1 MKRILKSFL
10 CLTLGVMAFSSCT
23 NNDVYDPN
31 YAKEQYDNAFKTNVL
46 GGSNIDSQQNWNSSV
61 MSTLNVNIQLD
72 LLESYTLRLFTANPL
87 YDSQATLLAQTTGKT
102 GETVSMKFA
111 KPMASTTLYVEA
123 INSKNRYNVQT
134 VDMTGTEATVALGAS
149 ATSRTNISGTS
160 TDPATYQK
168 EESAFISPSV
178 LEGNGYYDVTTMA
191 ASDLSQ
197 LDVTYWDAAINGNKT
212 KYGDG
217 KHYVV
222 PAEKTV
228 KANLGYS
235 KQKDA
240 DCIILVKGTWEVP
253 NDIQFSNS
261 QLIVVAEGGKII
273 FDGNAEFNSLARMV
287 NKGQIVSS
295 SGDISIQNWSG
306 NTDFYNAGTLSLT
319 NGGLIIAGNYSQIY
333 NKGNLT
339 VKYLSGQGQS
349 TVVNFGTLIAESTA
363 KNNYTT
369 EGQSTAVS
377 NLNLVNA
384 CNATVKAA
392 GFYQLILCNS
402 SRLNCSTGLYTGG
415 GNGGNVYMG
424 DHAVIKAGNWIDN
437 GGKFYGPVESANAAI
452 FQFTGTICEK
462 NVGSFSTTGYLYYDG
477 NLNDSND
484 ASGESSHYQLT
495 VLRTGVWNNSTV
507 ISNYIKNT
515 CSESTTTISIP
526 KGDCTGD
533 GYNPKDDPVDP
544 PVITPTTYY
553 YAFEDMGSIG
563 DYDFNDVVLSVEYPV
578 LNGTQKDAVIKLCAA
593 GGTLPVS
600 VKYNSETICEEVH
613 TAFGVSTT
621 TMVNTGATAKDAVT
635 IKTLSNVGDSFD
647 ASSLALSIVV
657 SNNKT
662 STEVKANAQSGEVPQ
677 MIRVPAPW
685 KWPKETVNI
694 SVAYGTENHSF
705 GTWGANYGSNTD
717 WYEYPVASRTME

>member
-149 ATSRTNISGTS
+149 ATSRTNISGIS

-168 EESAFISPSV
+168 AESAFISSSV
-178 LEGNGYYDVTTMA
+178 LEGNGYYDVITIPQN
-191 ASDLSQ
+191 Q
-197 LDVTYWDAAINGNKT
+197 LGGMDIINYNVQPNKFY
-212 KYGDG
+212 YGDG

-253 NDIQFSNS
+253 NDIQFSNA
-261 QLIVVAEGGKII
+261 QIIVVAEGGKII
-273 FDGNAEFNSLARMV
+273 FDGNAKFDSGARFI
-287 NKGQIVSS
+287 NKGTIETA
-295 SGDISIQNWSG
+295 SGTISIENYTEAQADCYNSG
-306 NTDFYNAGTLSLT
+306 TMTLN
-319 NGGLIIAGNYSQIY
+319 NGGLSVAGNNSQLY
-333 NKGNLT
+333 NKGT
-339 VKYLSGQGQS
+339 MSMKYLDARGNC
-349 TVVNFGTLIAESTA
+349 TFTNFGTLTAESTT
-363 KNNYTT
+363 KGNYTT
-369 EGQSTAVS
+369 DGQGTAAS
-377 NLNLVNA
+377 NFRLINGCYTKINAMGIVYLV
-384 CNATVKAA
+384 
-392 GFYQLILCNS
+392 LCDNS
-402 SRLNCSTGLYTGG
+402 RVDCSTGIFTGG
-415 GNGGNVYMG
+415 GNSGKIYFGKYTEVNAG
-424 DHAVIKAGNWIDN
+424 DWHDN
-437 GGKFYGPVESANAAI
+437 GGTFYGASSSSDYSV
-452 FQFTGTICEK
+452 FKFTKSLTMD
-462 NVGSFSTTGYLYYDG
+462 NSFSTSGYLYYDG
-477 NLNDSND
+477 DFSTEGKGYSSNTNWW
-484 ASGESSHYQLT
+484 ASQNATKITHT
-495 VLRTGVWNNSTV
+495 T
-507 ISNYIKNT
+507 
-515 CSESTTTISIP
+515 SESTSSLSIP

-717 WYEYPVASRTME
+717 WYEYPVTSRTME